1 MDEETKNRLIEAGF
15 ETAEDV
21 LDAGDLKV
29 MEATQFELGR
39 VREIMEILNTY
50 FVTEEESTGSTEG
63 DEAGNSETQRE
74 PETKIEG

>member
-1 MDEETKNRLIEAGF
+1 M
-15 ETAEDV
+15 

-29 MEATQFELGR
+29 MEATKFELGR

-50 FVTEEESTGSTEG
+50 FVTDEELVPSEKKDNAESSST
-63 DEAGNSETQRE
+63 AQQPQ